1 MNETLTQ
8 GTGLARRAE
17 GGVTRWSPWNEL
29 NEVRRQMDDLF
40 SRAFGYT
47 PLSHLIPGDSQGL
60 EPDVDIFETEDKVV
74 VYCALAGYTPNDIN
88 VEATNGTITIR
99 GERRPFVE
107 HEKARHF
114 RRGWVSG
121 FNQFNATYTL
131 PTEIDPK
138 QVRAVFPDGILQ
150 LELPKTAQART
161 KAIKVNVQK
170 GS

>member
-1 MNETLTQ
+1 MNETITQ
-8 GTGLARRAE
+8 GTGLVRRGE
-17 GGVTRWSPWNEL
+17 TGLNRWGQWNEL

-47 PLSHLIPGDSQGL
+47 PLSHLIPGDGQAL

-88 VEATNGTITIR
+88 VEATTNTITIR

-107 HEKARHF
+107 HEKARHY
-114 RRGWVSG
+114 RRGWVSA
-121 FNQFNATYTL
+121 FNQFSATYTL

-138 QVRAVFPDGILQ
+138 QVKATFRDGVLQ
-150 LELPKTAQART
+150 LEMPKTEQART

-170 GS
+170 ST